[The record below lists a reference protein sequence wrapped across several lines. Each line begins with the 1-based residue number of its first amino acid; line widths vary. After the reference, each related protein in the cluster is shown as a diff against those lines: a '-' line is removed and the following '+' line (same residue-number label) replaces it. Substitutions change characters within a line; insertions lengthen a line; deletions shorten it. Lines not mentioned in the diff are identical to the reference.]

1 MVGLDYTLRG
11 VDSQM
16 KTENN
21 VVPLRKIHETA
32 VVYPGARLGRDVEIG
47 PYSVIGENVFVGD
60 GTKIGAHAVIE
71 GWTTIGK
78 ECQIHHGACIGG
90 APQDLKFKGEKTF
103 VYIGDNTII
112 REFVTINRATG
123 EGEETRI
130 GSNCLIMATA
140 HIAHNCQI
148 GSNVIIANGGGIA
161 GHVVIEDRAIISGM
175 SGVHQFVKIGRN
187 AMIGGASK
195 VVQDVPPFVIADGR
209 PARVC
214 GLNSVGIAR
223 AGMSEEVRRNLKKAY
238 RILYRSGMKLSD
250 AITMMEQELDSSEA
264 MDHLLRFLRN
274 VDRGICRSRR
284 DEDLTEQ

>member
-1 MVGLDYTLRG
+1 MKMDG
-11 VDSQM
+11 V
-16 KTENN
+16 

-32 VVYPGARLGRDVEIG
+32 VIYPGARLGRDVEVG
-47 PYSVIGENVFVGD
+47 PYSVIGENVFIGE
-60 GTKIGAHAVIE
+60 GTKIGSHVVIE

-78 ECQIHHGACIGG
+78 DCQIHHGACVGN

-130 GSNCLIMATA
+130 GSNCLLMGTV
-140 HIAHNCQI
+140 HIAHNCVI
-148 GSNVIIANGGGIA
+148 GNNVVISNHAGLA
-161 GHVVIEDRAIISGM
+161 GHVTVEDRAIISGL

-187 AMIGGASK
+187 AMVGGASK

-223 AGMSEEVRRNLKKAY
+223 AGLSEDVRRNLKRAY
-238 RILYRSGMKLSD
+238 RILFRSGLKLSE
-250 AITMMEQELDSSEA
+250 AITTMEQELDSSEPV
-264 MDHLLRFLRN
+264 DHLLRFLRN
-274 VDRGICRSRR
+274 VNRGICRSRR
-284 DEDLTEQ
+284 EEDATEL

>member
-1 MVGLDYTLRG
+1 
-11 VDSQM
+11 M

-32 VVYPGARLGRDVEIG
+32 VVYPGARIGREVEIG

-60 GTKIGAHAVIE
+60 GTKIGAHVVLD
-71 GWTTIGK
+71 GWTTIGRD
-78 ECQIHHGACIGG
+78 CQLHHGACVGG

-123 EGEETRI
+123 EGEETRV
-130 GSNCLIMATA
+130 GANCLIMATA

-148 GSNVIIANGGGIA
+148 GNNVIIANGSGIA
-161 GHVVIEDRAIISGM
+161 GHVVIEDRAIISGL

-223 AGMSEEVRRNLKKAY
+223 AGLSEDVRRNLKKAY
-238 RILYRSGMKLSD
+238 RMLYRSGMKLSE
-250 AITMMEQELDSSEA
+250 AITMMEQDLDSNEA
-264 MDHLLRFLRN
+264 VEHLLRFLRN

-284 DEDLTEQ
+284 DEEITEQ

>member
-1 MVGLDYTLRG
+1 MKKT
-11 VDSQM
+11 DSV
-16 KTENN
+16 

-32 VVYPGARLGRDVEIG
+32 VIYPGARLGRDVEVG
-47 PYSVIGENVFVGD
+47 AYSVIGENVFVGD
-60 GTKIGAHAVIE
+60 GTKIGSHSVIE
-71 GWTTIGK
+71 GWTTIGRD
-78 ECQIHHGACIGG
+78 CQIHHGACVGG
-90 APQDLKFKGEKTF
+90 IPQDLKFQGEKTY

-112 REFVTINRATG
+112 REFVTVNRATG

-148 GSNVIIANGGGIA
+148 GNYVIIANGGGIA

-223 AGMSEEVRRNLKKAY
+223 AGLSEESRRNLKKAY
-238 RILYRSGMKLSD
+238 RILFRSGMKLSD
-250 AITMMEQELDSSEA
+250 AIAAMEQELDSSEPVE
-264 MDHLLRFLRN
+264 HLLRFLRN

-284 DEDLTEQ
+284 DEENTQQ

>member
-1 MVGLDYTLRG
+1 
-11 VDSQM
+11 M
-16 KTENN
+16 KKTDN
-21 VVPLRKIHETA
+21 VVIPLRKIHETA
-32 VVYPGARLGRDVEIG
+32 VIYPGARLGRDVEVG
-47 PYSVIGENVFVGD
+47 AYSVIGENVFVGD
-60 GTKIGAHAVIE
+60 GTKIGSHCVLE
-71 GWTTIGK
+71 GWTTIGRD
-78 ECQIHHGACIGG
+78 CQIHHGACVGG
-90 APQDLKFKGEKTF
+90 IPQDLKFKGEKTY
-103 VYIGDNTII
+103 VYIGDSTII
-112 REFVTINRATG
+112 REFVTVNRATG

-148 GSNVIIANGGGIA
+148 GNNVIIANGGGIA

-187 AMIGGASK
+187 AMVGGASK

-223 AGMSEEVRRNLKKAY
+223 AGLSEESRRNLKKAY
-238 RILYRSGMKLSD
+238 RILFRSGMKLSD
-250 AITMMEQELDSSEA
+250 AIAAMEQELDSSEPVE
-264 MDHLLRFLRN
+264 HLLRFLRN

-284 DEDLTEQ
+284 DEENTQE

>member
-1 MVGLDYTLRG
+1 MKMDG
-11 VDSQM
+11 V
-16 KTENN
+16 

-32 VVYPGARLGRDVEIG
+32 VIYPGARLGRDVEVG
-47 PYSVIGENVFVGD
+47 PYSVIGENVFIGD
-60 GTKIGAHAVIE
+60 GTKIGSHVVIE

-78 ECQIHHGACIGG
+78 DCQIHHGACVGN

-130 GSNCLIMATA
+130 GSNCLLMGTV
-140 HIAHNCQI
+140 HIAHNCVI
-148 GSNVIIANGGGIA
+148 GNNVVISNHAGLA
-161 GHVVIEDRAIISGM
+161 GHVTVEVRAIISGL

-187 AMIGGASK
+187 AMVGGASK

-223 AGMSEEVRRNLKKAY
+223 AGLSEDVRRNLKRAY
-238 RILYRSGMKLSD
+238 RILFRSGLKLSE
-250 AITMMEQELDSSEA
+250 AITTMEQELDSSEPV
-264 MDHLLRFLRN
+264 DHLLRFLRN
-274 VDRGICRSRR
+274 VNRGICRSRR
-284 DEDLTEQ
+284 DDDAAE

>member
-1 MVGLDYTLRG
+1 MKMDG
-11 VDSQM
+11 V
-16 KTENN
+16 

-32 VVYPGARLGRDVEIG
+32 VIYPGARLGRDVEVG
-47 PYSVIGENVFVGD
+47 PYSVIGENVFIGD
-60 GTKIGAHAVIE
+60 GTKIGSHVVIE

-78 ECQIHHGACIGG
+78 DCQIHHGACVGN

-130 GSNCLIMATA
+130 GSNCLLMGTV
-140 HIAHNCQI
+140 HIAHNCVI
-148 GSNVIIANGGGIA
+148 GNNVVISNHAGLA
-161 GHVVIEDRAIISGM
+161 GHVTVEDRAIISGL

-187 AMIGGASK
+187 AMVGGASK

-214 GLNSVGIAR
+214 GLNSVGLAR
-223 AGMSEEVRRNLKKAY
+223 AGLSEDVRRNLKRAY
-238 RILYRSGMKLSD
+238 RILFRSGLKLSE
-250 AITMMEQELDSSEA
+250 AITTMEQELDSSEPV
-264 MDHLLRFLRN
+264 DHLLRFLRN
-274 VDRGICRSRR
+274 VNRGICRSRR
-284 DEDLTEQ
+284 DDDAAEL

>member
-1 MVGLDYTLRG
+1 
-11 VDSQM
+11 M
-16 KTENN
+16 KMDNI

-32 VVYPGARLGRDVEIG
+32 VVYPGARLGRDVEVG

-60 GTKIGAHAVIE
+60 GTKIGAHVVIE
-71 GWTTIGK
+71 GWTTIGRD
-78 ECQIHHGACIGG
+78 CQIHHSACVGG
-90 APQDLKFKGEKTF
+90 TPQDLKFKGEKSF

-112 REFVTINRATG
+112 REFATINRATG
-123 EGEETRI
+123 EGEETRV
-130 GSNCLIMATA
+130 GSNCLIMGTT
-140 HIAHNCQI
+140 HIAHNCQV
-148 GSNVIIANGGGIA
+148 GNNVVIANGSGIA
-161 GHVVIEDRAIISGM
+161 GHVTIEDRAIISGM

-223 AGMSEEVRRNLKKAY
+223 AGLSEEARRNLKKAY
-238 RILYRSGMKLSD
+238 RMLYRSGMKLTE
-250 AITMMEQELDSSEA
+250 AIAMMEQELDSSEA
-264 MDHLLRFLRN
+264 VEHLLRFLRN

-284 DEDLTEQ
+284 DEEATEQ

>member
-1 MVGLDYTLRG
+1 
-11 VDSQM
+11 M
-16 KTENN
+16 KIEN
-21 VVPLRKIHETA
+21 VISLRKIHETA
-32 VVYPGARLGRDVEIG
+32 VIYPGARLGRDVEVG
-47 PYSVIGENVFVGD
+47 PYSVIGENVFIGD
-60 GTKIGAHAVIE
+60 GTKIGAHTVIE

-78 ECQIHHGACIGG
+78 DCQIHHGACIGG

-130 GSNCLIMATA
+130 GNNCLIMATA

-148 GSNVIIANGGGIA
+148 GNNVIIANGGGIA
-161 GHVVIEDRAIISGM
+161 GHVIIEDRAIISGM

-238 RILYRSGMKLSD
+238 RMLYRSGMKLSD

-264 MDHLLRFLRN
+264 VDHLLRFLRN

-284 DEDLTEQ
+284 DEEGTEQ

>member
-1 MVGLDYTLRG
+1 
-11 VDSQM
+11 M

>member
-1 MVGLDYTLRG
+1 
-11 VDSQM
+11 M
-16 KTENN
+16 KTDGV

-32 VVYPGARLGRDVEIG
+32 VIYPGARLGRDVEVG

-60 GTKIGAHAVIE
+60 GTKIGSHVVIE

-78 ECQIHHGACIGG
+78 ECQIHHGACVGN

-103 VYIGDNTII
+103 VYIGDNTVI

-130 GSNCLIMATA
+130 GSNCLLMGTV
-140 HIAHNCQI
+140 HIAHNCVVGNNVVI
-148 GSNVIIANGGGIA
+148 SNHAGLA
-161 GHVVIEDRAIISGM
+161 GHVTVEDRAIISGLT
-175 SGVHQFVKIGRN
+175 GVHQFVKIGRN
-187 AMIGGASK
+187 AMVGGASK

-223 AGMSEEVRRNLKKAY
+223 AGLSEDVRRNLKRAY
-238 RILYRSGMKLSD
+238 RILFRSGLQLSE
-250 AITMMEQELDSSEA
+250 AITTMEQELDSSEPV
-264 MDHLLRFLRN
+264 DHLLRFLRN
-274 VDRGICRSRR
+274 VNRGICRSRR
-284 DEDLTEQ
+284 DDDATE

>member
-1 MVGLDYTLRG
+1 
-11 VDSQM
+11 M
-16 KTENN
+16 KTDGV

-32 VVYPGARLGRDVEIG
+32 VIYPGARLGRDVEVG
-47 PYSVIGENVFVGD
+47 PYSVIGENVFIGD
-60 GTKIGAHAVIE
+60 GTKIGSHVVIE

-78 ECQIHHGACIGG
+78 DCQIHHGACVGN

-130 GSNCLIMATA
+130 GSNCLLMGTV
-140 HIAHNCQI
+140 HIAHNCVI
-148 GSNVIIANGGGIA
+148 GNNVVISNHAGLA
-161 GHVVIEDRAIISGM
+161 GHVTVEDRAIISGL

-187 AMIGGASK
+187 AMVGGASK

-223 AGMSEEVRRNLKKAY
+223 AGLSEDVRRNLKRAY
-238 RILYRSGMKLSD
+238 RILFRSGLKLSE
-250 AITMMEQELDSSEA
+250 AITTMEQELDSSEPV
-264 MDHLLRFLRN
+264 DHLLRFLRN
-274 VDRGICRSRR
+274 VNRGICRSRR
-284 DEDLTEQ
+284 DDDATE

>member
-1 MVGLDYTLRG
+1 
-11 VDSQM
+11 M
-16 KTENN
+16 KTDGV

-32 VVYPGARLGRDVEIG
+32 VIYPGARLGRDVEVG

-60 GTKIGAHAVIE
+60 GTKIGSHVVIE

-78 ECQIHHGACIGG
+78 ECQIHHGACVGN

-103 VYIGDNTII
+103 VYIGDNTVI

-130 GSNCLIMATA
+130 GSNCLLMGTV
-140 HIAHNCQI
+140 HIAHNCVVGNNVVI
-148 GSNVIIANGGGIA
+148 SNHAGLA
-161 GHVVIEDRAIISGM
+161 GHVTVEDRAIISGLT
-175 SGVHQFVKIGRN
+175 GVHQFVKIGRN
-187 AMIGGASK
+187 AMVGGASK

-223 AGMSEEVRRNLKKAY
+223 AGLSEDVRRNLKRAY
-238 RILYRSGMKLSD
+238 RILFRSGLKLSE
-250 AITMMEQELDSSEA
+250 AITTMEQELDSSEPV
-264 MDHLLRFLRN
+264 DHLLRFLRN
-274 VDRGICRSRR
+274 VNRGICRSRR
-284 DEDLTEQ
+284 DDDATE

>member
-1 MVGLDYTLRG
+1 
-11 VDSQM
+11 M
-16 KTENN
+16 KIDHN
-21 VVPLRKIHETA
+21 VVPLRKIHESA

-47 PYSVIGENVFVGD
+47 PYSVIGENVFIGD
-60 GTKIGAHAVIE
+60 GSKIGSHVVIE
-71 GWTTIGK
+71 GWTTIGR
-78 ECQIHHGACIGG
+78 ECQIHHGACVGG

-103 VYIGDNTII
+103 VYIGDKTII

-123 EGEETRI
+123 EGEETRV
-130 GSNCLIMATA
+130 GSNCLIMATS

-148 GSNVIIANGGGIA
+148 GNYVIIANGAGIA
-161 GHVVIEDRAIISGM
+161 GHVVIEDRAIISGL

-187 AMIGGASK
+187 AMVGGASK

-223 AGMSEEVRRNLKKAY
+223 AGLSENVRRNLKKAY
-238 RILYRSGMKLSD
+238 RMLYRSGMKLSE
-250 AITMMEQELDSSEA
+250 AIIMMEQELDSSEEVE
-264 MDHLLRFLRN
+264 HLLRFLRN

-284 DEDLTEQ
+284 DEEVTEQ